1 MKNFL
6 VPDFVK
12 RYRKIYKEQGFKA
25 VLKKGGWKLVVG
37 LFMFYLIRD
46 VILYLLIPYLVAK
59 GLLS

>member
-59 GLLS
+59 SLLS